1 MAAYLA
7 RTLGANGDQKT
18 WTLSWWAKF
27 GDQANTYGGGM
38 VTCSDGATGSTY
50 FTIYPSSSASWGK
63 FDFYNDPGGTKNF
76 FTTARYRDPAAW
88 YHFTV
93 MYDTTQSLEA
103 DRVKIYVNGEQV
115 TDFDTAQYPAE
126 DYATGGVGRNG
137 YKMTLGAYNA
147 GSSSDWDY
155 EGYLAHFHYCDGFA
169 YAASD
174 FGQTDST
181 SGIWVPKLAPSVS
194 YGDEGCFLKFKNEGT
209 SAATGNVGE
218 DYSGNDNHFSAA
230 NMGTNYVTTDTPQ
243 NNFCTGNPLSNFYEQ
258 AVYTKGNLK
267 VQSDTAG
274 SSNAYTAMS
283 ANTALKAGKWYWEM
297 YIDNEAAE
305 ISTGITPY
313 ITSSDTQWVGAQL
326 YSYGYYTNGV
336 LYNNSSSTAFGDSYT
351 TGDTISFGVD
361 LTNSKLYIAKNGVWQ
376 NSGDPAAGTNGFAIA
391 SVATVA
397 ASTSTSY
404 GNVGYQPSW
413 SEQTSHTNS
422 TISWNFG
429 NPVYAITSSNADD
442 AGYGNFEYDVPA
454 GFYAVCTQN
463 LATYG

>member
-1 MAAYLA
+1 MSYIT

-27 GDQANTYGGGM
+27 GDQTNTYGGGM
-38 VTCSDGATGSTY
+38 VTCSDGATGTAY

-63 FDFYNDPGGTKNF
+63 FNFYNDPGGTKNF
-76 FTTARYRDPAAW
+76 FTTARYRDPSAW

-93 MYDTTQSLEA
+93 MYDTTQSVEA
-103 DRVKIYVNGEQV
+103 NRVKIYVNGEQV
-115 TDFDTAQYPAE
+115 TAFDTAQYPAE

-147 GSSSDWDY
+147 GSSSDWNY

-194 YGDEGCFLKFKNEGT
+194 YGDEGCFLKFKNEGL

-230 NMGTNYVTTDTPQ
+230 SMGTNYVTTDTPM
-243 NNFCTGNPLSNFYEQ
+243 NNFCTGNPGDNYYPGSTYSL
-258 AVYTKGNLK
+258 GNLK
-267 VQSDTAG
+267 VVTGGSAYAG
-274 SSNAYTAMS
+274 NPATF
-283 ANTALKAGKWYWEM
+283 ALEAGKWYWEVKPTVKNADFS
-297 YIDNEAAE
+297 I
-305 ISTGITPY
+305 GITGHQNA
-313 ITSSDTQWVGAQL
+313 SDTQWIGSHL
-326 YSYGYYTNGV
+326 YSTGYYSDGDM
-336 LYNNSSSTAFGDSYT
+336 YNDSSAT
-351 TGDTISFGVD
+351 SFGASYVADDIISVALD
-361 LTNSKLYIAKNGVWQ
+361 LTNNKIYFAKNGSWQ

-391 SVATVA
+391 SVATLQAPTIISPPVMGA
-397 ASTSTSY
+397 YVPAF
-404 GNVGYQPSW
+404 
-413 SEQTSHTNS
+413 SEQSSSLINTAE
-422 TISWNFG
+422 WNFG
-429 NPVYAITSSNADD
+429 NPVSAITSSNTDD

-454 GFYAVCTQN
+454 GFYAICTQN
-463 LATYG
+463 VATYG

>member
-1 MAAYLA
+1 MADTYLENTSQGTPTSTKIGTISVWMKMNYQDGPSIISNFSDSSN
-7 RTLGANGDQKT
+7 RIYFRVLNTGQLYI
-18 WTLSWWAKF
+18 F
-27 GDQANTYGGGM
+27 GKVG
-38 VTCSDGATGSTY
+38 GSTNVQLQ
-50 FTIYPSSSASWGK
+50 TVALLRDSS
-63 FDFYNDPGGTKNF
+63 
-76 FTTARYRDPAAW
+76 AW
-88 YHFTV
+88 YHIV
-93 MYDTTQSLEA
+93 VAYDTTQVTDT
-103 DRVKIYVNGEQV
+103 DRIKLYINGGNYVWDAAGGTTYPAQDAVIRFNGEDNLNIGRRYDG
-115 TDFDTAQYPAE
+115 THKDPFD
-126 DYATGGVGRNG
+126 G
-137 YKMTLGAYNA
+137 YMT
-147 GSSSDWDY
+147 
-155 EGYLAHFHYCDGFA
+155 EFIFIDGTQ

-174 FGQTDST
+174 FGETDST
-181 SGIWVPKLAPSVS
+181 SGIWVPKLAPSVT
-194 YGDEGCFLKFKNEGT
+194 YGDNGYHLKFENSGA
-209 SAATGNVGE
+209 SAAAGNFGS
-218 DYSGNDNHFSAA
+218 DSSGNDNHLTSY
-230 NMGTNYVTTDTPQ
+230 NLGSHPNTTDTPQ

-397 ASTSTSY
+397 ASTSTTY
-404 GNVGYQPSW
+404 PHVGGYQPSW

-429 NPVYAITSSNADD
+429 NPVSAITSSNADD